1 MQGDIA
7 RAIIA
12 QGYTFSKVYS
22 EKRTVT
28 LGDLKEGYAL
38 TDEFLEK

>member
-38 TDEFLEK
+38 ADEFL